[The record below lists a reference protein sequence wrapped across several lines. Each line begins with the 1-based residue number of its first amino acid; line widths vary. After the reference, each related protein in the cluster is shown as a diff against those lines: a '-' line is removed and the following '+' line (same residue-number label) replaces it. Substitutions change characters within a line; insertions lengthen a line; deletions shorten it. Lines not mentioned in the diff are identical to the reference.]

1 MFIYIYQLAEAEAKT
16 IMITLSNS
24 KNKHHIIVCCSG
36 GADSMALL
44 MMCYQYVHEYMRSS
58 YASVAHNN
66 SIGVD
71 VKDNHLLNS
80 ELPKQQHCSITMSV
94 FHVKHGL
101 SPNQHDW
108 ANLVQSKCDSLNI
121 PLHIVEVNP
130 NQHSLS
136 ETEARK
142 LRYEALDEYIAN
154 QVLDGKDANAVDV
167 IVVTGHHKN
176 DRLENYLISL
186 FKNRTHNFDLINH
199 VKNSGV
205 HSVAVSYQKPLL
217 NMTKDELVDYC
228 HQHQLDFVHD
238 ESNDVSDNLRN
249 IIRNQLF
256 KYMDKLKHK
265 AQYMISLERFFDN
278 YKTFNE
284 FYIASVRQFISTMQ
298 VKVIEC
304 SEAVSAKLAGARDNA
319 GAIENED
326 GTDSLS
332 ASPNLTSSIALHNT
346 QLANFVQ
353 LRLAT
358 QLQLRYSCSMDELKQ
373 ASHGKYVEFAAHL
386 VQILYNDY
394 CLNLSSKNTTSDLDK
409 PLGTSGTLGTND
421 LNTLKYVNRFNF
433 HHFIQFFP
441 KLECNNKQYK
451 VDDFLCVWIKD
462 GKFFIK
468 IKAISV

>member
-1 MFIYIYQLAEAEAKT
+1 
-16 IMITLSNS
+16 MITLSNS

-44 MMCYQYVHEYMRSS
+44 MMCYQYAHEYMRSS
-58 YASVAHNN
+58 YASSYASIAHNN
-66 SIGVD
+66 SINVGI
-71 VKDNHLLNS
+71 KDNHLFNS
-80 ELPKQQHCSITMSV
+80 ELPNQQQHCSITMSV

-142 LRYEALDEYIAN
+142 LRYEALDEYIASK
-154 QVLDGKDANAVDV
+154 VLDGEDANAVDV

-284 FYIASVRQFISTMQ
+284 FYMASVRQFISTMQ
-298 VKVIEC
+298 VKQIGC
-304 SEAVSAKLAGARDNA
+304 SVARAKANVNDVLDNA
-319 GAIENED
+319 GDKNNS
-326 GTDSLS
+326 DS
-332 ASPNLTSSIALHNT
+332 AT
-346 QLANFVQ
+346 QLGEATQ
-353 LRLAT
+353 L
-358 QLQLRYSCSMDELKQ
+358 QLQLRYSCSMDELKK

-386 VQILYNDY
+386 VQMMYNDY
-394 CLNLSSKNTTSDLDK
+394 CFNISSKNTTNNLNPDEDL
-409 PLGTSGTLGTND
+409 
-421 LNTLKYVNRFNF
+421 LKCVNRFNF
-433 HHFIQFFP
+433 YHFIQCFP

-462 GKFFIK
+462 GRLFIK
-468 IKAISV
+468 IKSIEA

>member
-1 MFIYIYQLAEAEAKT
+1 
-16 IMITLSNS
+16 MITLSNS

-58 YASVAHNN
+58 YASTSVAHND
-66 SIGVD
+66 SISVGI
-71 VKDNHLLNS
+71 KDNHLLNS
-80 ELPKQQHCSITMSV
+80 ELSNPQHSITMSS

-108 ANLVQSKCDSLNI
+108 ANLVQSKCNSLNI

-130 NQHSLS
+130 SQRPLS

-154 QVLDGKDANAVDV
+154 QVLDGKDADTVDV

-176 DRLENYLISL
+176 DRLENYLISI

-199 VKNSGV
+199 VKNGSGNIT
-205 HSVAVSYQKPLL
+205 VSYQKPLL
-217 NMTKDELVDYC
+217 NMTKNELVDYC

-298 VKVIEC
+298 VKQIGC
-304 SEAVSAKLAGARDNA
+304 SVAGAAKLARANNVLDNA
-319 GAIENED
+319 GTIDNED
-326 GTDSLS
+326 GTASLPVS
-332 ASPNLTSSIALHNT
+332 SPASFSSTSLLTLHNR
-346 QLANFVQ
+346 QA
-353 LRLAT
+353 
-358 QLQLRYSCSMDELKQ
+358 QLRYSCSMDELKQ
-373 ASHGKYVEFAAHL
+373 ASHGKYVEFTAHL
-386 VQILYNDY
+386 VQMLYNDY
-394 CLNLSSKNTTSDLDK
+394 CLNVSSKNATIDFDK
-409 PLGTSGTLGTND
+409 PLDTLDTLGTNY
-421 LNTLKYVNRFNF
+421 LNSLKCANRFNF
-433 HHFIQFFP
+433 YHFIQCFP

-451 VDDFLCVWIKD
+451 VDDFLFVWIKD
-462 GKFFIK
+462 GRLFIK
-468 IKAISV
+468 IQAI

>member
-1 MFIYIYQLAEAEAKT
+1 
-16 IMITLSNS
+16 MITLSNS

-44 MMCYQYVHEYMRSS
+44 MMCYQYVRVCADSSRRATRRRRSS
-58 YASVAHNN
+58 H
-66 SIGVD
+66 GVGI
-71 VKDNHLLNS
+71 KDNYLLNS
-80 ELPKQQHCSITMSV
+80 ELPNQHHAITISA

-101 SPNQHDW
+101 SSNEHDW
-108 ANLVQSKCDSLNI
+108 ANLVQSKCDSLSI

-130 NQHSLS
+130 HQRPLS

-142 LRYEALDEYIAN
+142 LRYEALDEYITSKS
-154 QVLDGKDANAVDV
+154 LDGNTDI

-176 DRLENYLISL
+176 DRFENYLISI

-199 VKNSGV
+199 VKNSSFN
-205 HSVAVSYQKPLL
+205 SVSNTVFQTVRNEVSYQKPLL
-217 NMTKDELVDYC
+217 NMTKNELIDYC

-284 FYIASVRQFISTMQ
+284 FYMASVRQFISTMQ
-298 VKVIEC
+298 VKQIGCKANDVER
-304 SEAVSAKLAGARDNA
+304 SVDAVDNTDMVGEAMRS
-319 GAIENED
+319 
-326 GTDSLS
+326 
-332 ASPNLTSSIALHNT
+332 
-346 QLANFVQ
+346 
-353 LRLAT
+353 
-358 QLQLRYSCSMDELKQ
+358 QLRYSCSMDELKHV
-373 ASHGKYVEFAAHL
+373 SHGKYVEFIAHL

-394 CLNLSSKNTTSDLDK
+394 CSNLSSKNIANPNEDL
-409 PLGTSGTLGTND
+409 
-421 LNTLKYVNRFNF
+421 LKCVNRFNF
-433 HHFIQFFP
+433 QHFIQSFP

-462 GKFFIK
+462 GRLFIK
-468 IKAISV
+468 IQVI

>member
-1 MFIYIYQLAEAEAKT
+1 
-16 IMITLSNS
+16 MIILSNS

-44 MMCYQYVHEYMRSS
+44 MMCYQYVRVSADSSRRRRSS
-58 YASVAHNN
+58 HG
-66 SIGVD
+66 IGI
-71 VKDNHLLNS
+71 KDNHLLNS
-80 ELPKQQHCSITMSV
+80 ELPNQHCSITISA

-101 SPNQHDW
+101 SQNEHDW

-121 PLHIVEVNP
+121 PLHIVEVN
-130 NQHSLS
+130 QHQRPLS

-142 LRYEALDEYIAN
+142 LRYGALDEYITSKS
-154 QVLDGKDANAVDV
+154 LDGNTDI
-167 IVVTGHHKN
+167 IVLTGHHKN
-176 DRLENYLISL
+176 DRFENYLISI

-199 VKNSGV
+199 VKNSSSN
-205 HSVAVSYQKPLL
+205 SVSNTVCHTISYQKPLL
-217 NMTKDELVDYC
+217 NMTKNELIDYC

-284 FYIASVRQFISTMQ
+284 FYMASVRQFISTMQ
-298 VKVIEC
+298 VKQIGCKTNDVER
-304 SEAVSAKLAGARDNA
+304 SVVDNTDMVGEAMRS
-319 GAIENED
+319 
-326 GTDSLS
+326 
-332 ASPNLTSSIALHNT
+332 
-346 QLANFVQ
+346 
-353 LRLAT
+353 
-358 QLQLRYSCSMDELKQ
+358 QLRYRYACSMDELKQ
-373 ASHGKYVEFAAHL
+373 VSHGKYVEFVAHL

-394 CLNLSSKNTTSDLDK
+394 CSNLSSKNTTNPNEDL
-409 PLGTSGTLGTND
+409 
-421 LNTLKYVNRFNF
+421 LKCVNRFNF
-433 HHFIQFFP
+433 QHFIQSFP

-462 GKFFIK
+462 GRLFIK
-468 IKAISV
+468 VQVI

>member
-1 MFIYIYQLAEAEAKT
+1 
-16 IMITLSNS
+16 MITLSNS

-44 MMCYQYVHEYMRSS
+44 MMCYQYVNRLTTPQRRNSNSH
-58 YASVAHNN
+58 SVG
-66 SIGVD
+66 I
-71 VKDNHLLNS
+71 KDNYLLNS
-80 ELPKQQHCSITMSV
+80 ELPNQQQHRSITMSA

-108 ANLVQSKCDSLNI
+108 ANLVQSKCNSLNI

-130 NQHSLS
+130 SQRPLS

-154 QVLDGKDANAVDV
+154 QVLDSKDVDV

-176 DRLENYLISL
+176 DRLENYLISI

-199 VKNSGV
+199 VKNGSGNI
-205 HSVAVSYQKPLL
+205 AVSYQKPLL
-217 NMTKDELVDYC
+217 NMTKNELVDYC

-298 VKVIEC
+298 VKQIEC
-304 SEAVSAKLAGARDNA
+304 SVAGTRANDVLDKDNS
-319 GAIENED
+319 
-326 GTDSLS
+326 DSD
-332 ASPNLTSSIALHNT
+332 T
-346 QLANFVQ
+346 QLASSSYAMQ
-353 LRLAT
+353 L
-358 QLQLRYSCSMDELKQ
+358 QLQLRYSCSMDELRN

-386 VQILYNDY
+386 VQMLYNDY
-394 CLNLSSKNTTSDLDK
+394 CLNVSSKNNTSDFDK
-409 PLGTSGTLGTND
+409 PSGTSGTHGLD
-421 LNTLKYVNRFNF
+421 SLKCANRFNF
-433 HHFIQFFP
+433 YHFIQFFP
-441 KLECNNKQYK
+441 KLEYNNKQYK
-451 VDDFLCVWIKD
+451 VDDFLFVWIKD
-462 GKFFIK
+462 GKLFIK
-468 IKAISV
+468 IQAI

>member
-1 MFIYIYQLAEAEAKT
+1 
-16 IMITLSNS
+16 MITLSNS

-44 MMCYQYVHEYMRSS
+44 MMCYQYVNRLTTPQRRNSNSH
-58 YASVAHNN
+58 SVG
-66 SIGVD
+66 I
-71 VKDNHLLNS
+71 KDNYLLNS
-80 ELPKQQHCSITMSV
+80 ELPNQQQHRSITMSA

-130 NQHSLS
+130 SQRPLS

-142 LRYEALDEYIAN
+142 LRYEALDEYIVN
-154 QVLDGKDANAVDV
+154 QVLDSKDVDV

-176 DRLENYLISL
+176 DRLENYLISI

-199 VKNSGV
+199 VKNGAGNI
-205 HSVAVSYQKPLL
+205 AVSYQKPLL
-217 NMTKDELVDYC
+217 NMTKNKLVDYC

-284 FYIASVRQFISTMQ
+284 FYMASVRQFISTMQ
-298 VKVIEC
+298 VKQIGC

-358 QLQLRYSCSMDELKQ
+358 QLQLRYSCSMDELRN

-386 VQILYNDY
+386 VQMLYNDY
-394 CLNLSSKNTTSDLDK
+394 CLNVSSKNNTSDLDK
-409 PLGTSGTLGTND
+409 PLGTSGTHGLD
-421 LNTLKYVNRFNF
+421 SLKCANRFNF
-433 HHFIQFFP
+433 YHFIQFFP
-441 KLECNNKQYK
+441 KLEYNNKQYK
-451 VDDFLCVWIKD
+451 VDDFLFVWIKD
-462 GKFFIK
+462 GKLFIK
-468 IKAISV
+468 IQAI

>member
-1 MFIYIYQLAEAEAKT
+1 
-16 IMITLSNS
+16 MITLSNS
-24 KNKHHIIVCCSG
+24 KNKHHVIVCCSG

-44 MMCYQYVHEYMRSS
+44 MMCYQYVNRLTTPQRRNSNSH
-58 YASVAHNN
+58 SVG
-66 SIGVD
+66 I
-71 VKDNHLLNS
+71 KDNYLLNS
-80 ELPKQQHCSITMSV
+80 ELPNQQHSITMSA

-108 ANLVQSKCDSLNI
+108 ANLVQSKCNDLNI
-121 PLHIVEVNP
+121 PLHIAEVNP

-142 LRYEALDEYIAN
+142 LRYEALDEYIASK
-154 QVLDGKDANAVDV
+154 VLDGEDANAVDV

-284 FYIASVRQFISTMQ
+284 FYMASVRQFISTMQ
-298 VKVIEC
+298 VKVILDGELC
-304 SEAVSAKLAGARDNA
+304 KSNNSYTAKHVNNTNYYQQLNDENLKNIFSIKLLDDNV
-319 GAIENED
+319 
-326 GTDSLS
+326 
-332 ASPNLTSSIALHNT
+332 IA
-346 QLANFVQ
+346 
-353 LRLAT
+353 
-358 QLQLRYSCSMDELKQ
+358 LRYSCSMEELKK
-373 ASHGKYVEFAAHL
+373 ASHGKHIEFAAHI
-386 VQILYNDY
+386 VQMLYNHY
-394 CLNLSSKNTTSDLDK
+394 CLQSNNTSTDSETNIDL
-409 PLGTSGTLGTND
+409 
-421 LNTLKYVNRFNF
+421 LKYPNRFNF
-433 HHFIQFFP
+433 SHFIQSFHN
-441 KLECNNKQYK
+441 LEHNNKQYK
-451 VDDFLCVWIKD
+451 VDDFLFVWIKD
-462 GKFFIK
+462 GRFFIK
-468 IKAISV
+468 IKHI

>member
-1 MFIYIYQLAEAEAKT
+1 MTSKAKA

-44 MMCYQYVHEYMRSS
+44 MMCCQYVNELRLRRVSADHLRMRSTRQRRS
-58 YASVAHNN
+58 SHC
-66 SIGVD
+66 IGI
-71 VKDNHLLNS
+71 KYNHLLNS
-80 ELPKQQHCSITMSV
+80 ELPNQNDSITISA

-101 SPNQHDW
+101 SSNEHDW
-108 ANLVQSKCDSLNI
+108 ANLVQSKCDSLSI
-121 PLHIVEVNP
+121 PLHIVEVNSHQRP
-130 NQHSLS
+130 LS

-142 LRYEALDEYIAN
+142 LRYEALDEYITSKS
-154 QVLDGKDANAVDV
+154 LDGNTDV

-176 DRLENYLISL
+176 DRFENYLISI

-199 VKNSGV
+199 VKNSSSN
-205 HSVAVSYQKPLL
+205 SVFNTVCHTISYQKPLL
-217 NMTKDELVDYC
+217 NMTKNELIDYC

-284 FYIASVRQFISTMQ
+284 FYMASVRQFISTMQ
-298 VKVIEC
+298 VKKIGCKANNV
-304 SEAVSAKLAGARDNA
+304 VDN
-319 GAIENED
+319 
-326 GTDSLS
+326 TDMVGS
-332 ASPNLTSSIALHNT
+332 
-346 QLANFVQ
+346 QLPLQ
-353 LRLAT
+353 LR
-358 QLQLRYSCSMDELKQ
+358 LRYSCSMDELKQ
-373 ASHGKYVEFAAHL
+373 VSHGKYVEFVAHL

-394 CLNLSSKNTTSDLDK
+394 CSNLSSKNI
-409 PLGTSGTLGTND
+409 TNP
-421 LNTLKYVNRFNF
+421 NENSLKCVNRFNF
-433 HHFIQFFP
+433 QHFIQSFP

-462 GKFFIK
+462 GMLFIK
-468 IKAISV
+468 IQAI

>member
-1 MFIYIYQLAEAEAKT
+1 MFTYIYQLAKQAESKT

-44 MMCYQYVHEYMRSS
+44 MMCYQYINGLTTPQRSS
-58 YASVAHNN
+58 SHSNN
-66 SIGVD
+66 ITI
-71 VKDNHLLNS
+71 KDNHLLNS
-80 ELPKQQHCSITMSV
+80 ELPNQQHRSITMSA

-130 NQHSLS
+130 NQRPLS

-154 QVLDGKDANAVDV
+154 QVLDGEDAVDV

-176 DRLENYLISL
+176 DRLENYLISI

-199 VKNSGV
+199 VKNGAGNI
-205 HSVAVSYQKPLL
+205 AVSYQKPLL
-217 NMTKDELVDYC
+217 NMTKNKLVDYC

-284 FYIASVRQFISTMQ
+284 FYMASVRQFISTMQ
-298 VKVIEC
+298 VKQIGC
-304 SEAVSAKLAGARDNA
+304 SVAVAGARANNVLDNA
-319 GAIENED
+319 GIVGNED
-326 GTDSLS
+326 ST
-332 ASPNLTSSIALHNT
+332 ASPVSTSLIALQSP

-358 QLQLRYSCSMDELKQ
+358 QLRYSCSMDELKQ

-386 VQILYNDY
+386 VQILYNNY
-394 CLNLSSKNTTSDLDK
+394 CLNVSSKNAANNLNPDEDL
-409 PLGTSGTLGTND
+409 
-421 LNTLKYVNRFNF
+421 LKCVNRFNF

-462 GKFFIK
+462 SRLFIK

>member
-1 MFIYIYQLAEAEAKT
+1 
-16 IMITLSNS
+16 MITLSNS

-44 MMCYQYVHEYMRSS
+44 MMCYQYVNQFKMNDNKNED
-58 YASVAHNN
+58 AHL
-66 SIGVD
+66 S
-71 VKDNHLLNS
+71 NS
-80 ELPKQQHCSITMSV
+80 ELLGCHQFITMSA

-121 PLHIVEVNP
+121 PLHIAEVNP
-130 NQHSLS
+130 NQRSLS

-154 QVLDGKDANAVDV
+154 EVLDGKDANAVDV

-186 FKNRTHNFDLINH
+186 FKNRTHNFDLINQ
-199 VKNSGV
+199 VKNSGL
-205 HSVAVSYQKPLL
+205 HNVAVSYQKPLL

-228 HQHQLDFVHD
+228 HQHQSDFVHD

-298 VKVIEC
+298 VKQIGC
-304 SEAVSAKLAGARDNA
+304 SEAGAAKLARANDVLDND
-319 GAIENED
+319 GVIENED
-326 GTDSLS
+326 GT
-332 ASPNLTSSIALHNT
+332 ASPVSTSLIALQSP

-358 QLQLRYSCSMDELKQ
+358 QLRYSCSMDELKQ

-386 VQILYNDY
+386 VQILYNNY
-394 CLNLSSKNTTSDLDK
+394 CLNVSSKNAA
-409 PLGTSGTLGTND
+409 NN
-421 LNTLKYVNRFNF
+421 LNPDEYLLKCVNRFNF

-462 GKFFIK
+462 SRLFIK